1 VFQTM
6 RSQYLNWSSNDLLA
20 RCHLSE
26 NFLLEGAFGEICVA
40 KWRGTTVAAKTIL
53 APLANNPQ
61 IV

>member
-1 VFQTM
+1 VYQVP
-6 RSQYLNWSSNDLLA
+6 SVPDYEIPI
-20 RCHLSE
+20 SE
-26 NFLLEGAFGEICVA
+26 LEFKRPIGKGAFGEIYVA

>member
-1 VFQTM
+1 VYQV
-6 RSQYLNWSSNDLLA
+6 SSVPDYEIPI
-20 RCHLSE
+20 SE
-26 NFLLEGAFGEICVA
+26 LEFKRPIGKGAFGEICVA